1 MKTEKLKTKP
11 KHWKVKKQITSP
23 KSKEKKGN
31 TPELKKTKSKTE
43 HLRGPARRP
52 TAQEPGPFR
61 GPCYRA
67 DGKGGDEQ
75 TVQGAYTYRLIED
88 IMVSV
93 PTI

>member
-11 KHWKVKKQITSP
+11 KHWKVKKT
-23 KSKEKKGN
+23 KKTNHESKIKRKKKGN

-75 TVQGAYTYRLIED
+75 TVQGAYTY
-88 IMVSV
+88 V
-93 PTI
+93 

>member
-1 MKTEKLKTKP
+1 MKTKKLKTKP
-11 KHWKVKKQITSP
+11 KHWKVKNKKN
-23 KSKEKKGN
+23 KSRVQNQKKKKGN

-75 TVQGAYTYRLIED
+75 TVQGAYTY
-88 IMVSV
+88 V
-93 PTI
+93 